1 MIKFFKQICV
11 ASNRTPEAISH
22 QEVNDYNFEN
32 EAFLEVLKKPDEV
45 RLYFDVDELN
55 DEEGYKQLLAWLS
68 KISD

>member
-11 ASNRTPEAISH
+11 ASNKTPQTISH
-22 QEVNDYNFEN
+22 EEVNDYDFEN

-55 DEEGYKQLLAWLS
+55 DEEGYQQLLA
-68 KISD
+68 